1 MGIPMA
7 CVRWETP
14 VLLTVESLPPKQC
27 LAQRGCSVFVQG
39 IINNS
44 TGISREQERSQPRDA
59 CLPDVASSFVKWELK

>member
-39 IINNS
+39 IINNTVLAS
-44 TGISREQERSQPRDA
+44 PENRRGLNHVTQRQPLA
-59 CLPDVASSFVKWELK
+59 SLMLLPPL